1 MSLYPALLETLEMLS
16 LDQQELILDFARSLQ
31 ATDAPSA
38 QPSIPRLSLSQIA
51 KLPINDRNTIL
62 APYILDTARDFLND
76 PELTEF
82 ADLDLDNWANVVTID
97 YFPL

>member
-16 LDQQELILDFARSLQ
+16 LDQQELILNFARSLQ
-31 ATDAPSA
+31 ATDTPIA

-62 APYILDTARDFLND
+62 APYIVDTAKDFLND

-82 ADLDLDNWANVVTID
+82 ADLDLDNWD
-97 YFPL
+97 D